1 MFHCCIISL
10 SVRSLYFTCH
20 VILLFYHVSVER
32 YDRRLSNHPKKKSL
46 IMASMSVARKAL
58 GDLIKAFKPLSDR
71 VLVERFAAETK
82 TKGGIMIPDKA
93 QGKVLEA
100 TVISTGPGGRDSKG
114 NLVPMTVQAGDH
126 VLLPEYGG
134 TKVVVDEK
142 EYHIFREADIL
153 GKFDHLCR
161 YSLMLLYCHCFC

>member
-1 MFHCCIISL
+1 
-10 SVRSLYFTCH
+10 
-20 VILLFYHVSVER
+20 
-32 YDRRLSNHPKKKSL
+32 
-46 IMASMSVARKAL
+46 MASVSVARKAL
-58 GDLIKAFKPLSDR
+58 GDLIKTFKPLADR
-71 VLVERFAAETK
+71 VLVQRFAAETK

-100 TVISTGPGGRDSKG
+100 TVISTGPGGRDDKG
-114 NLVPMTVQAGDH
+114 NLIPMTVQAGDH

-153 GKFDHLCR
+153 GKFDQ
-161 YSLMLLYCHCFC
+161 

>member
-1 MFHCCIISL
+1 MVDSL
-10 SVRSLYFTCH
+10 SAQSVMQTLRIPRVHCNESLLYLCLSRWGNAE
-20 VILLFYHVSVER
+20 IER
-32 YDRRLSNHPKKKSL
+32 ERKF
-46 IMASMSVARKAL
+46 IMASMAVARKAL
-58 GDLIKAFKPLSDR
+58 GDMIKAFKPLADR

-114 NLVPMTVQAGDH
+114 NLIPMTVQAGDH

-134 TKVVVDEK
+134 TKVVVEEK

-153 GKFDHLCR
+153 GKFQE
-161 YSLMLLYCHCFC
+161 

>member
-1 MFHCCIISL
+1 
-10 SVRSLYFTCH
+10 
-20 VILLFYHVSVER
+20 
-32 YDRRLSNHPKKKSL
+32 
-46 IMASMSVARKAL
+46 MASASVARKAL
-58 GDLIKAFKPLSDR
+58 GDLVRAFKPLADR

-153 GKFDHLCR
+153 GKFDHACLGGVLTI
-161 YSLMLLYCHCFC
+161 YSAGPWYKFIVVHVDLLLYCFITIVFVDSPQSKTLFADNSLQLCKLT